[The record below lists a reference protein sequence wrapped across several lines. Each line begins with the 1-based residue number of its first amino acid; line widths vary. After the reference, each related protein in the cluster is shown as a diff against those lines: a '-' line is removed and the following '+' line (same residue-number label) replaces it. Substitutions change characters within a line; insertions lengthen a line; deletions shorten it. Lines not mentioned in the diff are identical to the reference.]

1 MTALLASVRSPDEAA
16 VAFAGGADVLDL
28 KDPSHGALA
37 ALPETVIAA
46 VVAAFG
52 GRVPI
57 SATVGDLAM
66 EPAMV
71 VERVAAIAS
80 LGVDFVKIGLRPEG
94 DAAATVAALGRTGLP
109 VVAVL
114 FADLAPDLLTPAALA
129 RAGFRGVM
137 LDTAGKS
144 AGGLR
149 AHRSEAELAAF
160 LARARAAGLFAG
172 LAGSLRGPDVAPLL
186 ALAPDLLGFRG
197 ALCAGGRGAALDG
210 ARLAALRAA
219 IPPAAL
225 PPALVPG
232 PDGLAGGAGWSIM
245 AGG

>member
-1 MTALLASVRSPDEAA
+1 MTALLASVRSLAEATIA
-16 VAFAGGADVLDL
+16 LAGGVDVLDL

-37 ALPETVIAA
+37 ALPQTVIAA
-46 VVAAFG
+46 VVSAFR

-57 SATVGDLAM
+57 SATAGDLVM

-71 VERVAAIAS
+71 VGRVAAIAS

-94 DAAATVAALGRTGLP
+94 DAATTAAAVGRTGLP

-114 FADLAPDLLTPAALA
+114 FADLAPDLLSPEALA

-149 AHRSEAELAAF
+149 SHRSAAELAAF
-160 LARARAAGLFAG
+160 LARAAGLFAG
-172 LAGSLRGPDVAPLL
+172 LAGSLRDPDVAPLL

-197 ALCAGGRGAALDG
+197 ALCAGGRGAVLDG

-219 IPPAAL
+219 IPRNAL
-225 PPALVPG
+225 PPAFVPG
-232 PDGLAGGAGWSIM
+232 ADGLAGGAGWSIM
-245 AGG
+245 TRG